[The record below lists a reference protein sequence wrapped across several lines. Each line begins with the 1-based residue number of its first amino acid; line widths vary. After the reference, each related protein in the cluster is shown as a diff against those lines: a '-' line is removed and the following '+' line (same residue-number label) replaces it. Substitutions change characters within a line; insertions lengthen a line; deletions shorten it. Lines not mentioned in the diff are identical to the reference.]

1 MRALEKLPKDSE
13 VLDHAYKEAIERI
26 EGQIQGFRRLA
37 KRILLWIT
45 HARRPLTALE
55 IRHALAVE
63 VGELAFDQSKLEG
76 IEEMV
81 SVCAGLVTID

>member
-37 KRILLWIT
+37 N
-45 HARRPLTALE
+45 
-55 IRHALAVE
+55 
-63 VGELAFDQSKLEG
+63 
-76 IEEMV
+76 V
-81 SVCAGLVTID
+81 SCYGSPTLGDP